1 MSESNS
7 KDLKQAA
14 IVGGAWGGVSRLVRV
29 VCQLASII
37 FLSRLLTPEDFG
49 VVATVASLVTVVNL
63 LRELGLAHAIVQ
75 QPKIDN
81 DELNCLFKFTCLL
94 GVGLLATSIL
104 IGFGASW
111 FFGDSRLVYL
121 APFYGLA
128 SMLSSVEVIA
138 LG

>member
-1 MSESNS
+1 MVSESNS
-7 KDLKQAA
+7 NDLKQAA

-94 GVGLLATSIL
+94 GVDFLPPRFSLDLEPVGSSGTVD
-104 IGFGASW
+104 W
-111 FFGDSRLVYL
+111 FTWHHFMVWPRC
-121 APFYGLA
+121 
-128 SMLSSVEVIA
+128 
-138 LG
+138 